1 MKLKVPFYIRFIA
14 NTDTVGGSEQSDTD
28 SQQTVEND
36 STNDTENSKQE
47 NKQSET
53 SKDFSRAL
61 NKRVEEVEAKY
72 ADKYANYD
80 ELKEKAEKY
89 DSQESANA
97 QLVEKLK
104 AENDALKAKAEHEAQ
119 VEKVAHETELDVQL
133 IHLLKGEGKELEEN
147 ATLLAKFFKARE
159 HDLPQAGSKDAT
171 PHDEDMKPYSRMAA
185 AYATN
190 NK

>member
-1 MKLKVPFYIRFIA
+1 MNKKKVPFYIRFIA
-14 NTDTVGGSEQSDTD
+14 NTDAVGGSEQSDTD

-47 NKQSET
+47 SKQSET

-72 ADKYANYD
+72 ANYD

-97 QLVEKLK
+97 QLIEKLQ
-104 AENDALKAKAEHEAQ
+104 AENDALKATAEHNAQ
-119 VEKVAHETELDVQL
+119 VEKIAHETELDVQL
-133 IHLLKGEGKELEEN
+133 ISLLKGDGKELEEN
-147 ATLLAKFFKARE
+147 AAILAKFFKARE
-159 HDLPQAGSKDAT
+159 HNLPTAGTKSSVPPSVKMT
-171 PHDEDMKPYSRMAA
+171 PFERIAA
-185 AYATN
+185 AFAN
-190 NK
+190 

>member
-1 MKLKVPFYIRFIA
+1 MNKKKVPFYIRFITNA
-14 NTDTVGGSEQSDTD
+14 LAAGGSEQSDTD

-36 STNDTENSKQE
+36 STNEAENSKQE

-72 ADKYANYD
+72 ANYD

-97 QLVEKLK
+97 QLIEKLK
-104 AENDALKAKAEHEAQ
+104 AENDALKAKAEHNAQ
-119 VEKVAHETELDVQL
+119 VEKLAHETELDVQL
-133 IHLLKGEGKELEEN
+133 ISLLKGDGKELEEN
-147 ATLLAKFFKARE
+147 AAILAKFFKARE
-159 HDLPQAGSKDAT
+159 HNLPTAGTKSSVPPSVKMT
-171 PHDEDMKPYSRMAA
+171 PFERIVAA
-185 AYATN
+185 FSN
-190 NK
+190 